1 MDMPDKDE
9 QNKEHS
15 KISMRIGDVQV
26 EFEGTSENIKKLMDK
41 EMFDFAKKLES
52 TAKQLPPSIESAP
65 KVAAKTPEAAPK
77 EKPVP
82 PPSKPSTISG
92 TPAEKAPL
100 ALGKKTGKPG
110 KKGIDWKN
118 LSLALVMVCIMLLAS
133 VVGILAF
140 YLPTVDALNSQVA
153 EKDATIADLN
163 ANVSSLT
170 SLTSQILVLQ
180 ANVNAYNET
189 ITNLRA
195 TVDYLNLL
203 LENHL
208 LLNTSEYLVTPQSYT
223 QNASEST
230 MIFQY
235 ALNYAGYVGVTVES
249 TSNTTYVQLF
259 YAYKGVNYDQ
269 NVTVAESG
277 TAYFPVLPAGVTIY
291 VGNTDTYTGD
301 TINGT
306 VSAIYYY

>member
-52 TAKQLPPSIESAP
+52 TAKQLPPSTESAP
-65 KVAAKTPEAAPK
+65 KVATKTREAAPK
-77 EKPVP
+77 EKTVP
-82 PPSKPSTISG
+82 PPSKPSITSG
-92 TPAEKAPL
+92 TPAEKLRFPL
-100 ALGKKTGKPG
+100 RKNTEKPG
-110 KKGIDWKN
+110 KKRIAWKN
-118 LSLALVMVCIMLLAS
+118 LAIALVMVCIVLLAS
-133 VVGILAF
+133 LVGVLAF
-140 YLPTVDALNSQVA
+140 YLPTVDSLNSQVA
-153 EKDATIADLN
+153 KKDADIAGLN
-163 ANVSSLT
+163 ANVSSLA
-170 SLTSQILVLQ
+170 SQISVLQ
-180 ANVNAYNET
+180 ANANSYNDT
-189 ITNLRA
+189 VTDLRA
-195 TVDYLNLL
+195 ALDYLNLQL
-203 LENHL
+203 ANHL
-208 LLNTSEYLVTPQSYT
+208 LLNTTEYLVTPQSFT

-230 MIFQY
+230 TIFQY
-235 ALNYAGYVGVTVES
+235 GLNYAGYVGVTVES
-249 TSNTTYVQLF
+249 SSNTTYVELF

-269 NVTVAESG
+269 NVTLAESG
-277 TAYFPVLPAGVTIY
+277 IAYFPVLPAGVTIK